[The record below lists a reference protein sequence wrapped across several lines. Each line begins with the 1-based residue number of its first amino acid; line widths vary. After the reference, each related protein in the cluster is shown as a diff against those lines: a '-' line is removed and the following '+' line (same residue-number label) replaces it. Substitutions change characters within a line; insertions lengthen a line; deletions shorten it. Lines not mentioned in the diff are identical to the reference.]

1 MIEFFYKVIH
11 NSRCLIVFFNVNIGE
26 HMKLRELITKAIVI
40 IKDEEEKKALKHYFN
55 DSRDAKIYYKRV
67 L

>member
-1 MIEFFYKVIH
+1 
-11 NSRCLIVFFNVNIGE
+11 
-26 HMKLRELITKAIVI
+26 MKLRELITKAIVI